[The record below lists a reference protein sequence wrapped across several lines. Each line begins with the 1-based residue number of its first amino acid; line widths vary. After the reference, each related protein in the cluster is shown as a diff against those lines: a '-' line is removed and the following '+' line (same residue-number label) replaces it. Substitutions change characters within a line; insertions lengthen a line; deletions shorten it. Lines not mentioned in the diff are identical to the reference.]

1 MTSVSLFDW
10 KIDPC
15 RTVRRAASGV
25 DQVAVVA
32 DRNLP
37 CAQSNQNRLG
47 VEQFA
52 LARGRVATWPMASGP
67 GSPDNEDRR
76 T

>member
-10 KIDPC
+10 KNRSLPHQF
-15 RTVRRAASGV
+15 VAQLSGV

-37 CAQSNQNRLG
+37 MRAVNAES
-47 VEQFA
+47 A
-52 LARGRVATWPMASGP
+52 GR
-67 GSPDNEDRR
+67 
-76 T
+76 